1 MKTKIGLLFVLAWL
15 GVTAVALAQET
26 EFTLRLS
33 RDFGLGLGTRIEG
46 TFSYRVSAPDNVV
59 RVVFLM
65 DGEPLAE
72 DTEPPFRH
80 QFRTAGFTPGL
91 HTLSA
96 VGYTAGGQMLTS
108 NSITREFL
116 SAEASQ
122 RVTVVIFVPIILV
135 LLASFLIPAL
145 LMRRSGGDPLF
156 TGPAG
161 SAICAKCN
169 KPFAM
174 HFWAPNIVVGKY
186 DRCPHCGKW
195 SVARRAH
202 PDVVRAAVAALEAHQ
217 KAEQAGALPLTDAD
231 VLRKQLDDSRFSE

>member
-1 MKTKIGLLFVLAWL
+1 MKKKIWLLTGLIWL
-15 GVTAVALAQET
+15 GITAVALAQET

-46 TFSYRVSAPDNVV
+46 TFSYRVSAPDTVV

-80 QFRTAGFTPGL
+80 QFRTADFAPGL

-96 VGYTAGGQMLTS
+96 VGYTTDGQTLTS

-116 SAEASQ
+116 SPEASR
-122 RVTVVIFVPIILV
+122 RVNVLIFAPIILI

-161 SAICAKCN
+161 SAICAQCN

-174 HFWAPNIVVGKY
+174 HLWAPNIVVGKY

-202 PDVVRAAVAALEAHQ
+202 PDVVRAAVAALEAQ
-217 KAEQAGALPLTDAD
+217 QQEQAGASPVTEANA
-231 VLRKQLDDSRFSE
+231 LRKRLEESRFSE